1 MTERQ
6 KLLSLA
12 GVSISVSNIN
22 YSIFQIASIGVRQ
35 KRLSQN
41 MDTSVSH
48 SIETRVRTP
57 DTLGNAELAGALFS
71 VPLGITLLFS
81 GVPP

>member
-1 MTERQ
+1 
-6 KLLSLA
+6 
-12 GVSISVSNIN
+12 
-22 YSIFQIASIGVRQ
+22 
-35 KRLSQN
+35 